1 MDGKKNRRLVLEM
14 GVRIFQVINSY
25 SNFEGGAEKIVRQLH
40 TRFLDRGLA
49 SRLIGLKWDE
59 DHELEYA
66 NTSRA
71 KTPYSPLSFFFL
83 IKQLRESRR
92 NDIVHCHLF
101 PSNFYCA
108 VLKKLRV
115 IKCTLITTEH
125 NTENKRRY
133 SYVGRWIDRFT
144 YSQVDHIIAISKGT
158 KDSLNKW
165 LPFTTKKTRV
175 IYNGIDLYYK
185 APILR
190 KPNNPLRIVSVGRLH
205 YQKNYEM
212 AISAFEHINL
222 PFEYHIAG
230 MGDLK
235 SQLEQLVKHSSA
247 KDKIKLLGQ
256 VENIPEL
263 LRHYDIFL
271 MPSKYEGFGISA
283 IEAMNASLPCIL
295 SDVPGLNELI
305 VNESDCALFVN
316 PESDVSIANAIKEL
330 LLNDELRLQKG
341 RAAFKNSKS
350 YSLEET
356 VSNYLLLYK
365 QLEVNE

>member
-1 MDGKKNRRLVLEM
+1 MTQ
-14 GVRIFQVINSY
+14 RIFQVINSY
-25 SNFEGGAEKIVRQLH
+25 SNYEGGAEKIVRQLH
-40 TRFLDRGLA
+40 TRFLDRGLT

-59 DHELEYA
+59 DHELMYA

-71 KTPYSPLSFFFL
+71 KSPYSPLSFFFL
-83 IKQLRESRR
+83 IKQLKETRS

-115 IKCTLITTEH
+115 IRCTLITTEH

-133 SYVGRWIDRFT
+133 SFVGRWIDRFT

-175 IYNGIDLYYK
+175 IYNGIDLHYK

-212 AISAFEHINL
+212 AIRAFQHINL
-222 PFEYHIAG
+222 PFQYHIAG

-235 SQLEQLVKHSSA
+235 SQLEQLIERNNA
-247 KDKIKLLGQ
+247 QEKIKLLGQ
-256 VENIPEL
+256 VEDIPEL

-305 VNESDCALFVN
+305 VKYPECAHLIN
-316 PESDVSIANAIKEL
+316 PETVHSLVDAIKEL

-341 RAAFKNSKS
+341 SAAFENSKS

-356 VSNYLLLYK
+356 VSNYLILYK
-365 QLEVNE
+365 QLEVDE